1 MLSGVWLMACL
12 LLLSAFS
19 GQLREQILRPR
30 KIHWIDTWDDLHE
43 WKHLKIVTYVNS
55 VLKMF
60 TDVSPDDI
68 YSKEFSKR
76 FEIIDESLE
85 NTWDIP
91 DIEMVKAGQ
100 VAVVY
105 PHHALQIA
113 KNTLVSDDFQEDI
126 DFHISKYEY
135 GENSDEMQPY
145 YVMTSRESLNETL
158 TKIFGLV

>member
-1 MLSGVWLMACL
+1 MVWLMACL

-19 GQLREQILRPR
+19 GQLREEILRPR
-30 KIHWIDTWDDLHE
+30 SIRWIDTWDDLYE
-43 WKHLKIVTYVNS
+43 WKHLNIVTYQHS

-60 TDVSPDDI
+60 ADVSPNDT
-68 YSKEFSKR
+68 YSQDFNKR

-91 DIEMVKAGQ
+91 DIDRLKRGE

-105 PHHALQIA
+105 PNHAFHIA
-113 KNTLVSDDFQEDI
+113 KKSLVSDDFQEDI

-135 GENSDEMQPY
+135 GEDSDEMQPY
-145 YVMTSRESLNETL
+145 YVMTSKVSLNETL
-158 TKIFGLV
+158 TKIFDMV